1 MGVAERR
8 KREKRERR
16 ASIVEAAEAVFL
28 RKGLTL
34 ATMDEIAA
42 EAEVSKG
49 TLYLYFDSKDELYLA
64 LAVRSLGELLERFS
78 EMPQQGSGLERLERL
93 LRTYVQYAIE
103 HSESF
108 RVAMNWITSEHS
120 IAPGGP
126 SFQVYQRHIAEVFAT
141 AANTIDLGKRDGS
154 IRADLDTAAVA
165 IQLWSA
171 MVGMLLLR
179 MNAGEISRR
188 SGMVMDFEAMMPSY
202 LDLLLRGVRATEA
215 A

>member
-8 KREKRERR
+8 QREKRERR
-16 ASIVEAAEAVFL
+16 ASIVDAAEAVFL

-78 EMPQQGSGLERLERL
+78 EMPEQGSGLERLERL
-93 LRTYVQYAIE
+93 LRTYAQYAIE

-108 RVAMNWITSEHS
+108 RVAMSWITSEHS
-120 IAPGGP
+120 IAPSGP

-141 AANTIDLGKRDGS
+141 AANTIELGKRDGS
-154 IRADLDTAAVA
+154 IRAELDTAQVA
-165 IQLWSA
+165 IQLWGA

-188 SGMVMDFEAMMPSY
+188 SGMAMDFEAMMPGF